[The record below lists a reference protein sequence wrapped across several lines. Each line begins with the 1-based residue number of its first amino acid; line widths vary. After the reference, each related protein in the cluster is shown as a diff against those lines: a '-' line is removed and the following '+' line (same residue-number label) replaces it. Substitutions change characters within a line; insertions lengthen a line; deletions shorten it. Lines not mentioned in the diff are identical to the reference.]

1 MKRFIYTSLL
11 LGATAFAQQPAAP
24 PAAAVQPD
32 LEVVTPTP
40 AEAQALADA
49 WKDLKIAQLQLQVTV
64 SNVKTGHPD
73 WSDVNYDY
81 VRQQFLRV
89 KSATLTPAPVKGT
102 AASKPATKAQH

>member
-1 MKRFIYTSLL
+1 MKRFIYSSLL
-11 LGATAFAQQPAAP
+11 FGATAFAQQPPAATPAP
-24 PAAAVQPD
+24 PQPD
-32 LEVVTPTP
+32 LEVMQLSP
-40 AEAQALADA
+40 AETQAMADA

-64 SNVKTGHPD
+64 GNVKSGHAD
-73 WSDVNYDY
+73 WTDVNYDY